1 MGGWA
6 ALMDTIWGGRYLIG
20 YWFVGGVYMVNID
33 YGGVGSANG
42 YYMERAG
49 YGCG

>member
-33 YGGVGSANG
+33 YGGGG
-42 YYMERAG
+42 QR
-49 YGCG
+49 

>member
-20 YWFVGGVYMVNID
+20 YWFVGDVIC
-33 YGGVGSANG
+33 ANVMKI
-42 YYMERAG
+42 YNSECICYES
-49 YGCG
+49 

>member
-1 MGGWA
+1 MRKCYENLQMA
-6 ALMDTIWGGRYLIG
+6 IS
-20 YWFVGGVYMVNID
+20 GGVYMVNID

-42 YYMERAG
+42 YYMERVG